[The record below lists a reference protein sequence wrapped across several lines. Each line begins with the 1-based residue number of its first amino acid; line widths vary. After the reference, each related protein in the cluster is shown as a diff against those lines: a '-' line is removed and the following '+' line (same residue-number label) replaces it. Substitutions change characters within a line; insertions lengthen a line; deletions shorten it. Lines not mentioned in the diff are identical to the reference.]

1 MFKGIPE
8 MKDQENINKDD
19 SLNSENE
26 DKDSFSDAESNCD
39 YNPGTWFDRSH
50 KTSSAT
56 VTAQMSKDIFS
67 GAVSMVATACN
78 VPP

>member
-19 SLNSENE
+19 SLNSANE

-50 KTSSAT
+50 KTS
-56 VTAQMSKDIFS
+56 
-67 GAVSMVATACN
+67 
-78 VPP
+78 

>member
-1 MFKGIPE
+1 MKIKIP
-8 MKDQENINKDD
+8 
-19 SLNSENE
+19 SLMQ
-26 DKDSFSDAESNCD
+26 KVIV
-39 YNPGTWFDRSH
+39 TWFDRSH